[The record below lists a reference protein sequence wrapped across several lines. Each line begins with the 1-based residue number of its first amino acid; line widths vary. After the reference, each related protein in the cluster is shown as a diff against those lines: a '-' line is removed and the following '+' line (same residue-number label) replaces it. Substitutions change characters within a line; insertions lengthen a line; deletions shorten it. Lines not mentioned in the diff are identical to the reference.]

1 MDLIGVRWPTTFDN
15 VWDIDCS
22 IFFPPT
28 VEGRQIHS
36 AFFDTGNT
44 LMREL
49 LRGIDR
55 TVLPVLGLTQVT
67 YGRNFSISNE
77 FNRGAAIRHS
87 RGLPGV
93 MDNLGWFS
101 RRSYRLLSSPR

>member
-1 MDLIGVRWPTTFDN
+1 MDLTGVRSRTTFDN

-22 IFFPPT
+22 VFFSPT

-36 AFFDTGNT
+36 AFFDTGDT

-55 TVLPVLGLTQVT
+55 YPSISRFAGGNGQSGLVLSPVLSSSV
-67 YGRNFSISNE
+67 IS
-77 FNRGAAIRHS
+77 AIIS
-87 RGLPGV
+87 
-93 MDNLGWFS
+93 
-101 RRSYRLLSSPR
+101 

>member
-1 MDLIGVRWPTTFDN
+1 MDLTGVRSPTTFDN

-22 IFFPPT
+22 VFFSPT

-36 AFFDTGNT
+36 ASFDTGDT

-55 TVLPVLGLTQVT
+55 TVLATLGLTQGPLAV
-67 YGRNFSISNE
+67 IS
-77 FNRGAAIRHS
+77 
-87 RGLPGV
+87 L
-93 MDNLGWFS
+93 
-101 RRSYRLLSSPR
+101 YRMNSTEALLLSVNLAVCRG

>member
-1 MDLIGVRWPTTFDN
+1 MDLTGVRSPTTFDN

-36 AFFDTGNT
+36 AFFDTGDT

-49 LRGIDR
+49 LRGGGGIDR
-55 TVLPVLGLTQVT
+55 CYPVIFAVCRGNGQFGLV
-67 YGRNFSISNE
+67 FSLVPSLSVISE
-77 FNRGAAIRHS
+77 IIS
-87 RGLPGV
+87 
-93 MDNLGWFS
+93 
-101 RRSYRLLSSPR
+101 

>member
-1 MDLIGVRWPTTFDN
+1 MENVPGAEPCAMDLTGLRSPTTFDN

-36 AFFDTGNT
+36 AFFDTGDT

-55 TVLPVLGLTQVT
+55 TVLATDDWRIKIPPVVRVCFRCGT
-67 YGRNFSISNE
+67 
-77 FNRGAAIRHS
+77 S
-87 RGLPGV
+87 RFRVATSDLAS
-93 MDNLGWFS
+93 M
-101 RRSYRLLSSPR
+101 RRILVL